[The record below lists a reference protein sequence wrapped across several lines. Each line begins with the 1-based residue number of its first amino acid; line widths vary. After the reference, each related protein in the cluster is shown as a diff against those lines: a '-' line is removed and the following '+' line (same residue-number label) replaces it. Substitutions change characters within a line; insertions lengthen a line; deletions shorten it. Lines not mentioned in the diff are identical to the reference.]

1 MSKEKTKF
9 QSKVTTPT
17 TTLQPAPVNNY
28 LSYPH
33 HFYMVTT
40 WLRQP
45 TTFFIFFLFFAYL
58 SHTLLFNFCRKS

>member
-1 MSKEKTKF
+1 MSKEKTKY

-17 TTLQPAPVNNY
+17 TTLKPAPVNNY

-45 TTFFIFFLFFAYL
+45 TTFFIF
-58 SHTLLFNFCRKS
+58 